1 MRIGNGASVVGNVG
15 VRNIYRNVAS
25 AQPLLKCSLRELST
39 IYNHLF
45 TTDVCKRI
53 EMMSI
58 YILLLF
64 GLRYRWNTQDLIDGK
79 YVIMDGSYLGM

>member
-15 VRNIYRNVAS
+15 ARNLYRNVAS
-25 AQPLLKCSLRELST
+25 TQPLSKCSLRELST

-64 GLRYRWNTQDLIDGK
+64 GLRDRGNT
-79 YVIMDGSYLGM
+79 

>member
-1 MRIGNGASVVGNVG
+1 MRFCKNRKSSEYPEYPEYVVEVFMK
-15 VRNIYRNVAS
+15 
-25 AQPLLKCSLRELST
+25 PLSKCSLRELST

-79 YVIMDGSYLGM
+79 DVIMDGSYLGM